1 MRNFHPTNERTIRF
15 SLRVSASFDVFDA
28 IVLRWGF
35 VQRSNNFEFY
45 RACIRWRVRG
55 QIVRREL
62 TNDMR
67 RNFEKVEGEC
77 YKNVF
82 SETNFEWK
90 HTSVPYV
97 VVWTLI
103 KAGIRYCLEFC
114 RLLRCL

>member
-35 VQRSNNFEFY
+35 AQRSNNFEFY

-67 RNFEKVEGEC
+67 RNFEKE
-77 YKNVF
+77 NV
-82 SETNFEWK
+82 TK
-90 HTSVPYV
+90 TSSAKRISNGNTP
-97 VVWTLI
+97 LSLMSSF
-103 KAGIRYCLEFC
+103 G
-114 RLLRCL
+114 RLLKQEFDIVSNSVDY